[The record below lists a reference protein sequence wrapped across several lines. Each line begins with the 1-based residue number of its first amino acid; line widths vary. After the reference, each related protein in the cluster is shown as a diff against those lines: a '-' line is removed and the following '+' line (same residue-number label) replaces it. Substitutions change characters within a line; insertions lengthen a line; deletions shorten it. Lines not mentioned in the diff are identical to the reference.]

1 MVPSWITNFNYRAMG
16 CKIGKDA
23 IISSDRINDAYMV
36 EIGQGSIIGSRALI
50 TAHIAEKNNLYYP
63 QYR

>member
-1 MVPSWITNFNYRAMG
+1 MG

-50 TAHIAEKNNLYYP
+50 TAHIAEKNNLVLSP
-63 QYR
+63 ISIGNNCFI